1 MHPHANITDLDETIR
16 LYGELLCLKE
26 QQPRDYHGLSS
37 AFDALLD
44 QCLDAYLYDLDS
56 VNPDN
61 MLTMFKRARNAGQHG
76 CYPLPLTRHALES
89 ETAGMIPVLIAKM
102 LLCSHRFIPY
112 VHCQGHLPVSWAR
125 FVRAY
130 LGVISEAC
138 DRIYYERQNPV
149 DASRRY
155 AKVTQ

>member
-1 MHPHANITDLDETIR
+1 MHPHTNIADLDETIR
-16 LYGELLCLKE
+16 LYGELLCLTG
-26 QQPRDYHGLSS
+26 QQPRDYPGQSS
-37 AFDALLD
+37 AFDALFD

-61 MLTMFKRARNAGQHG
+61 MLAMFKRSRAG
-76 CYPLPLTRHALES
+76 CYPLPLTRHALEE
-89 ETAGMIPVLIAKM
+89 ETAGMIPVLIAKT
-102 LLCSHRFIPY
+102 LFVAHRFSPY

-155 AKVTQ
+155 AKVAA